1 VNNEGYDA
9 HDFNLF
15 DDRSS
20 VLWRKPYVDGAVR
33 ELTSGDTRS
42 QEQMRQLI
50 ERMML
55 ASGTTNP
62 DVRYTTRKA
71 HRSRANVVID
81 ADVDDEQD
89 LLTDM
94 RRNREA
100 YEYQVPS
107 PPRTEHLHARG
118 GGPEPWTCF
127 LSLTKPHDGCRL
139 DRIYVLFPVLFR
151 PVLVPEVVIAS
162 LQVQGIFCMS
172 RRRLAGSVQSW
183 GKRRRLLGGIQSGK
197 THQKGGNHR
206 VPYRALGVIYQ
217 LAGRRGRSNITSF
230 RFFTEKRNL
239 FTT

>member
-1 VNNEGYDA
+1 MPIDTR
-9 HDFNLF
+9 F
-15 DDRSS
+15 
-20 VLWRKPYVDGAVR
+20 
-33 ELTSGDTRS
+33 LTSKAGDFARRAGRAGL
-42 QEQMRQLI
+42 QF
-50 ERMML
+50 
-55 ASGTTNP
+55 ANTN
-62 DVRYTTRKA
+62 
-71 HRSRANVVID
+71 
-81 ADVDDEQD
+81 
-89 LLTDM
+89 
-94 RRNREA
+94 
-100 YEYQVPS
+100 QVPS

-197 THQKGGNHR
+197 THQKGGNPR